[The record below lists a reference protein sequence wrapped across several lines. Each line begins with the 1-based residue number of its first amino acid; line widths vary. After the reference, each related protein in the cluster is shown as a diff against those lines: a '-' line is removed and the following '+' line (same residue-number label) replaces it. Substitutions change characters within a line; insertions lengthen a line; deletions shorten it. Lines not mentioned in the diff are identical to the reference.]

1 MTTWPDLAVDCP
13 PATAGTDGAGTGGL
27 GSGWEAL
34 AGPAALRSDPP
45 LSRLAR
51 LRWRA
56 EVLLAELAAGE
67 PDGMA

>member
-1 MTTWPDLAVDCP
+1 MATWPDLAADCP
-13 PATAGTDGAGTGGL
+13 PAVARTDGAGTGTL

-67 PDGMA
+67 PDGTA